1 MTVGTASG
9 RPAVEVE
16 HVVGRSDWLGAD
28 PASGVGAVHEGCDVQ
43 VLIDAPAYYAQLR
56 EAVQAAG
63 DGDLIC
69 WAGFQSGLGT
79 PVPVAD
85 EPPAPGFARRTP
97 QPDDV
102 TWGELLAGAVRRG
115 ARLRVLLNLHPEP
128 SGAYRE
134 SNLEVVQALNRLPRT
149 GAVNDFR
156 YLHVNG
162 THHQKLV
169 VVHTAAGL
177 TAFVATMDV
186 RAQRI
191 EERWCEVAVRLR
203 GAAARDVYTVFHDRW
218 VEHDATLAL
227 LDPDRR
233 DVPSPGSLRVGPT
246 DGHAPDAP
254 VGPAEGHAPDVPL
267 GPAAG
272 HAQVQVSTT
281 YGNPGRPHPF
291 GRRRSLPPTQV
302 LNTPHV
308 LTLSR
313 RPPLSSG
320 NDFFTGRDPAAPPL
334 LAAAAAQAPGYAFAP
349 HGRHAVYDQ
358 LRAALARPSRTI
370 YLEDQ
375 YLVADEPMGDLPS
388 MLDLLVA
395 RVSDPSFESL
405 VVLTT
410 RVAEINRSFLGLG
423 AAHRRAFVRRLVAA
437 GGSKVL
443 VCHYRSNADLGT
455 GLRPP
460 SAAPFYVHSK
470 TWVFDDE
477 LLVTGSAN
485 CNRRGYSHD
494 SELDV
499 AVVDPTLVA
508 QTRRRLWVRRLNAG
522 LAAPVVT
529 EDDVA
534 DPVAAAR
541 FWAQPERLGLAV
553 QNHRIGLT
561 SFLAGAPTRVPSL
574 LGDLATA
581 RLAQVYK
588 ISPARLPRWLWDVVV
603 DPEGT

>member
-1 MTVGTASG
+1 M
-9 RPAVEVE
+9 
-16 HVVGRSDWLGAD
+16 VGRSDWLSAD
-28 PASGVGAVHEGCDVQ
+28 PATGVGAVHHRTDVQ
-43 VLIDAPAYYAQLR
+43 VLIDASEYYAKLR

-63 DGDLIC
+63 EGDLIC

-79 PVPVAD
+79 PMPVAD
-85 EPPAPGFARRTP
+85 EQPPSGFARRSP
-97 QPDDV
+97 RPDDV
-102 TWGELLAGAVRRG
+102 TWDDLLAAAAGRG

-128 SGAYRE
+128 SRAYRQ

-156 YLHVNG
+156 YLHLNG

-191 EERWCEVAVRLR
+191 EQRWCEMAVRLH
-203 GAAARDVYTVFHDRW
+203 GSAARDVYTVFHDRW

-227 LDPDRR
+227 LDRDRR
-233 DVPSPGSLRVGPT
+233 DLPSPGSLRVGPA
-246 DGHAPDAP
+246 D
-254 VGPAEGHAPDVPL
+254 
-267 GPAAG
+267 G

-281 YGNPGRPHPF
+281 YGNPSRPHPY
-291 GRRRSLPPTQV
+291 GRRRTVPGTQV
-302 LNTPHV
+302 VNAPHTV
-308 LTLSR
+308 TLSQ
-313 RPPLSSG
+313 RPPLRSG
-320 NDFFTGRDPAAPPL
+320 NDFFTGKDPAAPPL
-334 LAAAAAQAPGYAFAP
+334 LAAAARQGPTYAFAP

-395 RVSDPSFESL
+395 RVSDPTFESL

-455 GLRPP
+455 GLRPAA
-460 SAAPFYVHSK
+460 AAPFYVHSK

-499 AVVDPTLVA
+499 AVVDPTTVA
-508 QTRRRLWVRRLNAG
+508 RARRRLWVRRLNAG
-522 LAAPVVT
+522 LASPVVT

-541 FWAQPERLGLAV
+541 IWAQPERYGLTV

-561 SFLAGAPTRVPSL
+561 SFLAGAPTRVPRV

-581 RLAQVYK
+581 RLARVYQ
-588 ISPARLPRWLWDVVV
+588 ISPARLPRWLWDAVV

>member
-1 MTVGTASG
+1 MG
-9 RPAVEVE
+9 AVE
-16 HVVGRSDWLGAD
+16 GR
-28 PASGVGAVHEGCDVQ
+28 
-43 VLIDAPAYYAQLR
+43 
-56 EAVQAAG
+56 
-63 DGDLIC
+63 
-69 WAGFQSGLGT
+69 
-79 PVPVAD
+79 
-85 EPPAPGFARRTP
+85 
-97 QPDDV
+97 
-102 TWGELLAGAVRRG
+102 
-115 ARLRVLLNLHPEP
+115 
-128 SGAYRE
+128 
-134 SNLEVVQALNRLPRT
+134 
-149 GAVNDFR
+149 
-156 YLHVNG
+156 
-162 THHQKLV
+162 
-169 VVHTAAGL
+169 
-177 TAFVATMDV
+177 
-186 RAQRI
+186 
-191 EERWCEVAVRLR
+191 
-203 GAAARDVYTVFHDRW
+203 
-218 VEHDATLAL
+218 
-227 LDPDRR
+227 
-233 DVPSPGSLRVGPT
+233 
-246 DGHAPDAP
+246 
-254 VGPAEGHAPDVPL
+254 
-267 GPAAG
+267 
-272 HAQVQVSTT
+272 AQVQVSTT

-291 GRRRSLPPTQV
+291 GRRRTVPSSQV
-302 LNTPHV
+302 LNTPHT

-313 RPPLSSG
+313 RPPLRSG
-320 NDFFTGRDPAAPPL
+320 NDFFTGKDPAAPPL
-334 LAAAAAQAPGYAFAP
+334 LAAAAAQAPTYAFAP
-349 HGRHAVYDQ
+349 HGRHAVYAQ

-395 RVSDPSFESL
+395 RVADPAFESL

-455 GLRPP
+455 GLRPTA
-460 SAAPFYVHSK
+460 AAPFYVHSK

-499 AVVDPTLVA
+499 AVVDPVAVA
-508 QTRRRLWVRRLNAG
+508 QARRRLWVRRLNAG

-541 FWAQPERLGLAV
+541 FWAQPERSGLAV

-561 SFLAGAPTRVPSL
+561 SFLAGAPTHVPSL

-588 ISPARLPRWLWDVVV
+588 ISPARLPRWLWDAVV